1 MKYFVLYT
9 FNSENSIKKYYLK
22 GKSMKHMEDRIKK
35 YSNGMLVT
43 SKWTL
48 FTDNIE
54 FGFLREVNPTLEFPH
69 ALLKKARMGE
79 KDGTNHNSR
88 IKNYFN
94 SKQ

>member
-69 ALLKKARMGE
+69 MTKREFVVINENRSCDNADLDLDFFM
-79 KDGTNHNSR
+79 
-88 IKNYFN
+88 
-94 SKQ
+94 